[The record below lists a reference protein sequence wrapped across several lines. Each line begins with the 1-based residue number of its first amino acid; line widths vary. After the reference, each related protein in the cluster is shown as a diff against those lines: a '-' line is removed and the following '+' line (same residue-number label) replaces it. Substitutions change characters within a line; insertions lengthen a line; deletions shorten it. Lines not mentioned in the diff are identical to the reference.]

1 MQRKD
6 SNDNDIE
13 YDVETPALVKNISE
27 QSKDSQDSVDMV
39 FPHLNKEKG
48 ISDDSENPYSVTEPV
63 KGSHVS
69 YTVKGIDNDGA
80 FLCSRRY
87 NDFYCLRN
95 TLISRWPGIYFPPI
109 PPKKKVGNK
118 EVKFVEERRYYLER
132 FLRKLANFDY
142 ILSCEEFKIFARI
155 NGNIDKFLTNLPKQ
169 NIDTILTKY
178 KAAFKL
184 EDKPS
189 HDKIINA
196 KAVIADFKDFSEK
209 IVPIIDSIKL
219 QVKALTPI
227 SQQHKQE
234 YYEFLQMLED
244 YEEKDLSIT
253 SKIQYQKLIVNSKSS
268 NIIKKKIKR

>member
-1 MQRKD
+1 
-6 SNDNDIE
+6 
-13 YDVETPALVKNISE
+13 
-27 QSKDSQDSVDMV
+27 MV
-39 FPHLNKEKG
+39 FPHLNRDKG
-48 ISDDSENPYSVTEPV
+48 IIDDSENPYSVSEPV

-80 FLCSRRY
+80 FSWSRRY
-87 NDFYCLRN
+87 NDFYFLRN

-118 EVKFVEERRYYLER
+118 ELKFVEERRYYLER
-132 FLRKLANFDY
+132 FLRKLAKFDFV
-142 ILSCEEFKIFARI
+142 LSWEEFKIFARI

-184 EDKPS
+184 EEKPN
-189 HDKIINA
+189 HERIINA
-196 KAVIADFKDFSEK
+196 KAVITDFQEFGDK
-209 IVPIIDSIKL
+209 IVPIIDSIKM
-219 QVKALTPI
+219 QVKALVPV

-244 YEEKDLSIT
+244 YEDKDLSIT
-253 SKIQYQKLIVNSKSS
+253 SKLQYQKLIVNSKSS
-268 NIIKKKIKR
+268 NIIKKKIKRYYLDYWQQIIFH

>member
-1 MQRKD
+1 
-6 SNDNDIE
+6 
-13 YDVETPALVKNISE
+13 
-27 QSKDSQDSVDMV
+27 MV

-69 YTVKGIDNDGA
+69 YTVKGIDNDGT

-196 KAVIADFKDFSEK
+196 KAVITDFKEFSEK